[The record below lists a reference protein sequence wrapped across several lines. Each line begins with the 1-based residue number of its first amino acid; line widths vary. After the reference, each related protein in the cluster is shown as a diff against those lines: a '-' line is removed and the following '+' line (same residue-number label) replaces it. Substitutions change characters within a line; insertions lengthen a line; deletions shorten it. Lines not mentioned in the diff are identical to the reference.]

1 MSLTIKEQVALTAA
15 FLILEEKW
23 AESHSR
29 RNLRFYRE
37 VFYVRYGLQEG
48 DSKPATM
55 QQVGEQFGF
64 SRERVRQIEVRLL
77 YGLRATKL
85 PEIIPVLDKLEQS
98 VKGLKKGRPVRARI

>member
-1 MSLTIKEQVALTAA
+1 MPLTIKEQVALTAA

-23 AESHSR
+23 TKSHPR
-29 RNLRFYRE
+29 RNLRLYRE
-37 VFYVRYGLQEG
+37 VFYVRYGLQDS
-48 DSKPATM
+48 DSKPTIM
-55 QQVGEQFGF
+55 RQVGKQFGF
-64 SRERVRQIEVRLL
+64 SGERVRQICSRLL